1 MKIFSMIKR
10 IIYGEKYSSETYI
23 ASLKRK
29 GYKIGD
35 RCTFYNPQSTVLDST
50 PYMLEIG
57 NDVKITAGVNILCH
71 DASVFVLD
79 RAGEGYYSAPAV
91 FGKTI
96 IGNNVFIGRNAII
109 LKGTKIGDN
118 VIIGAGSV
126 VVGNI
131 ESDSVY
137 AGNPARR
144 ISTLHDFN
152 EKCAKR
158 CVSSAK
164 EYALSLQ
171 SSLGRV
177 PDISEMYEGYHLL
190 FEPNE
195 FYPSFSSVKEL
206 IEYGGDE

>member
-79 RAGEGYYSAPAV
+79 RAGG
-91 FGKTI
+91 G
-96 IGNNVFIGRNAII
+96 GII
-109 LKGTKIGDN
+109 LHRQYSERLLLEIMF
-118 VIIGAGSV
+118 
-126 VVGNI
+126 
-131 ESDSVY
+131 
-137 AGNPARR
+137 
-144 ISTLHDFN
+144 L
-152 EKCAKR
+152 
-158 CVSSAK
+158 
-164 EYALSLQ
+164 
-171 SSLGRV
+171 LGV
-177 PDISEMYEGYHLL
+177 MLL
-190 FEPNE
+190 F
-195 FYPSFSSVKEL
+195 
-206 IEYGGDE
+206 